1 MEVKA
6 EKSLKLNQEPA
17 VIWKCMIDPSFMVKS
32 VPGAELTEQ
41 IDERNFKGKISVK
54 IGPVT
59 TNFNGEAEF
68 TKLEEADY
76 ELTMEGKGLDT
87 SGKGGANMTMNIKL
101 STLEDGGTE
110 MQSSM
115 SLSITGR
122 LAQFG
127 ARMIVDPDTGL
138 VGTVGGGCGEAE
150 VIEAAYRVIETG
162 KAQRVNVDL
171 TDDLVSWS
179 PAVCGG
185 VMDIFV
191 EPVSPERS

>member
-6 EKSLKLNQEPA
+6 EKNLKLNQDPDM
-17 VIWKCMIDPSFMVKS
+17 IWKCMIDPSFMVKS

-41 IDERNFKGKISVK
+41 LDERNFKGKISIK

-59 TNFNGEAEF
+59 AKFNGEAEF
-68 TKLEEADY
+68 TKLEEANY

-101 STLEDGGTE
+101 STLEEGGTE

-127 ARMIVDPDTGL
+127 ARMIVAVNNKMFDQWATSFTELLNEQTSSKDSEEKSNNQPDN
-138 VGTVGGGCGEAE
+138 
-150 VIEAAYRVIETG
+150 
-162 KAQRVNVDL
+162 VNV
-171 TDDLVSWS
+171 
-179 PAVCGG
+179 A
-185 VMDIFV
+185 
-191 EPVSPERS
+191 EPTPVKALPLAWAAIKGLFGSK

>member
-59 TNFNGEAEF
+59 TKFNGEAEF

-110 MQSSM
+110 MLSSM

-127 ARMIVDPDTGL
+127 ARMIVAVNNKMFDQWATSFTELMNQQTSSKDSEEKSSNL
-138 VGTVGGGCGEAE
+138 QEN
-150 VIEAAYRVIETG
+150 
-162 KAQRVNVDL
+162 VNV
-171 TDDLVSWS
+171 
-179 PAVCGG
+179 
-185 VMDIFV
+185 V
-191 EPVSPERS
+191 ETTPVKALPLAWAAIKGLFGSNK

>member
-6 EKSLKLNQEPA
+6 EKNLKLNQDPDM
-17 VIWKCMIDPSFMVKS
+17 IWKCMIDPSFMVKS

-41 IDERNFKGKISVK
+41 LDERNFKGKISIK

-59 TNFNGEAEF
+59 AKFNGEAEF
-68 TKLEEADY
+68 TKLEEANY

-101 STLEDGGTE
+101 STLEEGGTE

-127 ARMIVDPDTGL
+127 ARMIVAVNNKMFDQWATSFTELLNEQTSSKDSEEKSTNQPDNGNVAEPTPVKALPLAWAAIKGL
-138 VGTVGGGCGEAE
+138 FGS
-150 VIEAAYRVIETG
+150 
-162 KAQRVNVDL
+162 K
-171 TDDLVSWS
+171 
-179 PAVCGG
+179 
-185 VMDIFV
+185 
-191 EPVSPERS
+191 

>member
-6 EKSLKLNQEPA
+6 EKNLKLNQDPDM
-17 VIWKCMIDPSFMVKS
+17 IWKCMIDPSFMVKS

-41 IDERNFKGKISVK
+41 LDERNFKGKISIK

-59 TNFNGEAEF
+59 AKFNGEAEF
-68 TKLEEADY
+68 TKLEETDY

-101 STLEDGGTE
+101 STLEEGGTE

-127 ARMIVDPDTGL
+127 ARMIVAVNNKMFDQWATSFTELLNEQTSSKDSEEKSNNQPDNGNVAEQTPVKALPLAWAAIKGL
-138 VGTVGGGCGEAE
+138 FGS
-150 VIEAAYRVIETG
+150 
-162 KAQRVNVDL
+162 K
-171 TDDLVSWS
+171 
-179 PAVCGG
+179 
-185 VMDIFV
+185 
-191 EPVSPERS
+191 

>member
-6 EKSLKLNQEPA
+6 EKNLKLNQDPDM
-17 VIWKCMIDPSFMVKS
+17 IWKCMIDPSFMVKS

-41 IDERNFKGKISVK
+41 LDERNFKGKISIK

-59 TNFNGEAEF
+59 AKFNGEAEF

-101 STLEDGGTE
+101 STLEEGGTE

-127 ARMIVDPDTGL
+127 ARMIVAVNNKMFDQWATSFTELLNEQTSSKDSEEKSNNQPDN
-138 VGTVGGGCGEAE
+138 
-150 VIEAAYRVIETG
+150 
-162 KAQRVNVDL
+162 VNVAEQ
-171 TDDLVSWS
+171 T
-179 PAVCGG
+179 
-185 VMDIFV
+185 
-191 EPVSPERS
+191 PVKALPLAWAAIKGLFGSKY

>member
-6 EKSLKLNQEPA
+6 EKNLKLNQDPDM
-17 VIWKCMIDPSFMVKS
+17 IWKCMIDPSFMVKS

-41 IDERNFKGKISVK
+41 LDERNFKGKISIK

-101 STLEDGGTE
+101 STLEEGGTE

-127 ARMIVDPDTGL
+127 ARMIVAVNNKMFDQWATSFTELLNEQTSSKGSEEKSNNQPDNANVAEPTPVKALPLAWAAIKGL
-138 VGTVGGGCGEAE
+138 LGS
-150 VIEAAYRVIETG
+150 
-162 KAQRVNVDL
+162 K
-171 TDDLVSWS
+171 
-179 PAVCGG
+179 
-185 VMDIFV
+185 
-191 EPVSPERS
+191 

>member
-6 EKSLKLNQEPA
+6 EKNLKLNQDPDM
-17 VIWKCMIDPSFMVKS
+17 IWKCMIDPSFMVKS

-41 IDERNFKGKISVK
+41 LDDRNFKGKISIK

-59 TNFNGEAEF
+59 TKFNGEAEF
-68 TKLEEADY
+68 TKLEKADY

-101 STLEDGGTE
+101 STLEEGGTE

-127 ARMIVDPDTGL
+127 ARMIVAVNNKMFDQWATSFTELLNEQTSSKGSEEKSNNQPDNGNVSEPTPVKALPLAWAAIKGL
-138 VGTVGGGCGEAE
+138 LGS
-150 VIEAAYRVIETG
+150 
-162 KAQRVNVDL
+162 K
-171 TDDLVSWS
+171 
-179 PAVCGG
+179 
-185 VMDIFV
+185 
-191 EPVSPERS
+191 

>member
-6 EKSLKLNQEPA
+6 EKNLKLNQDPDM
-17 VIWKCMIDPSFMVKS
+17 IWKCMIDPSFMVKS

-41 IDERNFKGKISVK
+41 LDERNFKGKISIK

-59 TNFNGEAEF
+59 TKFNGEAEF
-68 TKLEEADY
+68 TKLEEANY

-101 STLEDGGTE
+101 STLEEGGTE

-127 ARMIVDPDTGL
+127 ARMIVAVNNKMFDQWATSFTELLNEQTSSKDSEENSNNQPDNGNVAEPTPVKALPLAWAAIKGL
-138 VGTVGGGCGEAE
+138 FGS
-150 VIEAAYRVIETG
+150 
-162 KAQRVNVDL
+162 K
-171 TDDLVSWS
+171 
-179 PAVCGG
+179 
-185 VMDIFV
+185 
-191 EPVSPERS
+191 

>member
-6 EKSLKLNQEPA
+6 EKNLKFNQDPDM
-17 VIWKCMIDPSFMVKS
+17 IWKCMIDPSFMVKS

-41 IDERNFKGKISVK
+41 LDERNFKGKISIK

-59 TNFNGEAEF
+59 AKFNGEAEF

-76 ELTMEGKGLDT
+76 ELTMEGKGLDA

-101 STLEDGGTE
+101 STLEEGGTE

-127 ARMIVDPDTGL
+127 ARMIVAVNNKMFDQWATSFTELLNEQTSSKDSEEKSNNQPDNG
-138 VGTVGGGCGEAE
+138 
-150 VIEAAYRVIETG
+150 
-162 KAQRVNVDL
+162 NV
-171 TDDLVSWS
+171 
-179 PAVCGG
+179 
-185 VMDIFV
+185 V
-191 EPVSPERS
+191 EPTPVKALPLAWAAIKGLFGSK

>member
-6 EKSLKLNQEPA
+6 EKNLKLNQDPDM
-17 VIWKCMIDPSFMVKS
+17 IWKCMIDPSFMVKS

-41 IDERNFKGKISVK
+41 LDERNFKGKINIK

-59 TNFNGEAEF
+59 AKFNGEAEF

-101 STLEDGGTE
+101 STLEEGGTE

-127 ARMIVDPDTGL
+127 ARMIVAVNNKMFDQWATSFTELLNEQTSSKDSEEKSTNQPDNGNVAEPTPVKALPLAWAAIKGL
-138 VGTVGGGCGEAE
+138 LGS
-150 VIEAAYRVIETG
+150 
-162 KAQRVNVDL
+162 K
-171 TDDLVSWS
+171 
-179 PAVCGG
+179 
-185 VMDIFV
+185 
-191 EPVSPERS
+191 

>member
-6 EKSLKLNQEPA
+6 EKNLKLNQDPDM
-17 VIWKCMIDPSFMVKS
+17 IWKCMIDPSFMVKS

-41 IDERNFKGKISVK
+41 LDERNFKGKISIK

-59 TNFNGEAEF
+59 AKFNGEAEF

-101 STLEDGGTE
+101 STLEEGGTE

-127 ARMIVDPDTGL
+127 ARMIVAVNNKMFDQWATSFTELLNEQTSSKDSEEKSNNQPDNGNVAEQTPVKALPLAWAAIKGL
-138 VGTVGGGCGEAE
+138 FGSK
-150 VIEAAYRVIETG
+150 Y
-162 KAQRVNVDL
+162 
-171 TDDLVSWS
+171 
-179 PAVCGG
+179 
-185 VMDIFV
+185 
-191 EPVSPERS
+191 

>member
-6 EKSLKLNQEPA
+6 EKHLKLNQDPDM
-17 VIWKCMIDPSFMVKS
+17 IWKCMIDPSFTVKS
-32 VPGAELTEQ
+32 LPGAELTEQ
-41 IDERNFKGKISVK
+41 LDERNFKGKINIK

-59 TNFNGEAEF
+59 AKFNGEAEF

-87 SGKGGANMTMNIKL
+87 SGKGGANMTMKIKL
-101 STLEDGGTE
+101 STLEEGGTE

-127 ARMIVDPDTGL
+127 ARMIVAVNNKMFDQWAMCFTELLNEQTSSKDSEEKSNNQPDYGNVAEPTPVKALPLAWAAIKGL
-138 VGTVGGGCGEAE
+138 LGS
-150 VIEAAYRVIETG
+150 
-162 KAQRVNVDL
+162 K
-171 TDDLVSWS
+171 
-179 PAVCGG
+179 
-185 VMDIFV
+185 
-191 EPVSPERS
+191 

>member
-6 EKSLKLNQEPA
+6 EKNLKLNQDPDM
-17 VIWKCMIDPSFMVKS
+17 IWKCMIDPSFMVKS

-41 IDERNFKGKISVK
+41 LDERNFKGKINIK

-59 TNFNGEAEF
+59 AKFNGEAEF

-101 STLEDGGTE
+101 STLEEGGTE

-127 ARMIVDPDTGL
+127 ARMIVAVNNKMFDQWATSFTELLNEQTSSKDSEEKSNNQPDNGNVAEPTPVKALPLAWAAIKGL
-138 VGTVGGGCGEAE
+138 FGS
-150 VIEAAYRVIETG
+150 
-162 KAQRVNVDL
+162 K
-171 TDDLVSWS
+171 
-179 PAVCGG
+179 
-185 VMDIFV
+185 
-191 EPVSPERS
+191 

>member
-6 EKSLKLNQEPA
+6 KKNLKLNQDPDM
-17 VIWKCMIDPSFMVKS
+17 IWKCMIDPSFMVKS

-41 IDERNFKGKISVK
+41 LDERNFKGKISIK

-59 TNFNGEAEF
+59 AKFNGEAEF

-76 ELTMEGKGLDT
+76 ELAMEGKGLDT

-101 STLEDGGTE
+101 STLEEGGTE

-127 ARMIVDPDTGL
+127 ARMIVAVNNKMFDQWATSFTELLNEQTSSKDSEEKSNNQPDNG
-138 VGTVGGGCGEAE
+138 
-150 VIEAAYRVIETG
+150 
-162 KAQRVNVDL
+162 NV
-171 TDDLVSWS
+171 
-179 PAVCGG
+179 
-185 VMDIFV
+185 V
-191 EPVSPERS
+191 EPTPVKALPLAWAAIKGLFGSR

>member
-6 EKSLKLNQEPA
+6 EKNLKFNQDPDM
-17 VIWKCMIDPSFMVKS
+17 IWKCMIDPLFMVKS

-41 IDERNFKGKISVK
+41 LDERNFKGKISIK

-59 TNFNGEAEF
+59 AKFNGEAEF

-76 ELTMEGKGLDT
+76 ELTMKGKGLDT

-101 STLEDGGTE
+101 STLKEGGTE

-127 ARMIVDPDTGL
+127 ARMIVAVNNKMFDQWATSFTELLNEQTSSKDSEEKSTNLPDNGKLAEPTPVKALPLAWAAIKGL
-138 VGTVGGGCGEAE
+138 FGS
-150 VIEAAYRVIETG
+150 
-162 KAQRVNVDL
+162 K
-171 TDDLVSWS
+171 
-179 PAVCGG
+179 
-185 VMDIFV
+185 
-191 EPVSPERS
+191 

>member
-6 EKSLKLNQEPA
+6 EKNLKLNQDPDM
-17 VIWKCMIDPSFMVKS
+17 IWKCMIDPSFMVKS

-41 IDERNFKGKISVK
+41 LDERNFKGKISIK

-59 TNFNGEAEF
+59 AKFNGEAEF
-68 TKLEEADY
+68 TKLEESDY

-101 STLEDGGTE
+101 STLEEGGTE

-127 ARMIVDPDTGL
+127 ARMIVAVNNKMFDQWATSFTELLNEQTSSKDSEEKSTNQPDNGNVAEPTPVKALPLAWAAIKGL
-138 VGTVGGGCGEAE
+138 FGS
-150 VIEAAYRVIETG
+150 
-162 KAQRVNVDL
+162 K
-171 TDDLVSWS
+171 
-179 PAVCGG
+179 
-185 VMDIFV
+185 
-191 EPVSPERS
+191 

>member
-6 EKSLKLNQEPA
+6 EKNLKLNQDPDM
-17 VIWKCMIDPSFMVKS
+17 IWKCMIDPSFMVKS

-41 IDERNFKGKISVK
+41 LDERNFKGKISIK

-59 TNFNGEAEF
+59 TKFNGEAEF

-101 STLEDGGTE
+101 STLEEGGTE

-127 ARMIVDPDTGL
+127 ARMIVAVNNKMFDQWATSFTELLNEQTSSKDSEENSNNQPDNG
-138 VGTVGGGCGEAE
+138 
-150 VIEAAYRVIETG
+150 
-162 KAQRVNVDL
+162 NV
-171 TDDLVSWS
+171 
-179 PAVCGG
+179 
-185 VMDIFV
+185 V
-191 EPVSPERS
+191 EPTPVKALPLAWAAIKGLFVSK

>member
-6 EKSLKLNQEPA
+6 EKQLKLNQNPDM
-17 VIWKCMIDPSFMVKS
+17 VWKMMIDPSFMVKT
-32 VPGAELTEQ
+32 VPGAELTELL
-41 IDERNFKGKISVK
+41 DDRNFNGKISLK

-68 TKLEEADY
+68 IKLEKENY

-101 STLEDGGTE
+101 APIDDGGTE
-110 MQSSM
+110 MKSSM

-127 ARMIVDPDTGL
+127 ARMIVAVNNKMFDQWARSFTDLLNEQLPTNYSNEKSSSQQTDSKPVESTPVKAFPLAWAAIKGHFGL
-138 VGTVGGGCGEAE
+138 
-150 VIEAAYRVIETG
+150 
-162 KAQRVNVDL
+162 K
-171 TDDLVSWS
+171 
-179 PAVCGG
+179 
-185 VMDIFV
+185 
-191 EPVSPERS
+191 

>member
-6 EKSLKLNQEPA
+6 EKNLKLNQDPDM
-17 VIWKCMIDPSFMVKS
+17 IWKCMIDPSFMVKS

-41 IDERNFKGKISVK
+41 LDERNFKGKISIK

-59 TNFNGEAEF
+59 AKFNGEAEF
-68 TKLEEADY
+68 TKLEKADY

-101 STLEDGGTE
+101 SSLEEGGTE

-127 ARMIVDPDTGL
+127 ARMIVAVNNKMFDQWATSFTELLNEQTSSKDSEENSNNQPDNGNVAEPTPVKALPLAWAAIKGL
-138 VGTVGGGCGEAE
+138 LGS
-150 VIEAAYRVIETG
+150 
-162 KAQRVNVDL
+162 K
-171 TDDLVSWS
+171 
-179 PAVCGG
+179 
-185 VMDIFV
+185 
-191 EPVSPERS
+191 

>member
-6 EKSLKLNQEPA
+6 EKNLKLNQDPDM
-17 VIWKCMIDPSFMVKS
+17 IWKCMIDPSFMVKS

-41 IDERNFKGKISVK
+41 LDERNFKGKISIK

-59 TNFNGEAEF
+59 AKFNGEAEF

-101 STLEDGGTE
+101 STLEEGGTE

-127 ARMIVDPDTGL
+127 ARMIVAVNNKMFDQWATSFTELLNEQTSSKGSEEKSNNQPDNGNVAEPTPVKALPLAWAAIKGL
-138 VGTVGGGCGEAE
+138 FGS
-150 VIEAAYRVIETG
+150 
-162 KAQRVNVDL
+162 K
-171 TDDLVSWS
+171 
-179 PAVCGG
+179 
-185 VMDIFV
+185 
-191 EPVSPERS
+191 

>member
-6 EKSLKLNQEPA
+6 EKNLKLNQDPDM
-17 VIWKCMIDPSFMVKS
+17 IWKCMIDPSFMVKS

-41 IDERNFKGKISVK
+41 LDERNFKGKISIK

-59 TNFNGEAEF
+59 AKFNGEAEF

-101 STLEDGGTE
+101 STLEEGGTE

-127 ARMIVDPDTGL
+127 ARMIVAVNNKMFDQWATSFTDLLNEQTSSKDSEEKSNNQPDNG
-138 VGTVGGGCGEAE
+138 
-150 VIEAAYRVIETG
+150 
-162 KAQRVNVDL
+162 NV
-171 TDDLVSWS
+171 
-179 PAVCGG
+179 
-185 VMDIFV
+185 V
-191 EPVSPERS
+191 EPTPVKALPLAWAAIKGLFGSK

>member
-6 EKSLKLNQEPA
+6 EKNLKLNQDPDM
-17 VIWKCMIDPSFMVKS
+17 IWKCMIDPSFMVKS

-41 IDERNFKGKISVK
+41 LDERNFKGKISIK

-59 TNFNGEAEF
+59 TKFNGEAEF

-101 STLEDGGTE
+101 SALEEGGTE

-127 ARMIVDPDTGL
+127 ARMIVAVNNKMFDQWATSFTELLNEQTSSKDSEENSNNQPDNGNVAEPTPVKALPLAWAAIKGL
-138 VGTVGGGCGEAE
+138 LGS
-150 VIEAAYRVIETG
+150 
-162 KAQRVNVDL
+162 K
-171 TDDLVSWS
+171 
-179 PAVCGG
+179 
-185 VMDIFV
+185 
-191 EPVSPERS
+191 

>member
-6 EKSLKLNQEPA
+6 EKNLKLNQNPDM
-17 VIWKCMIDPSFMVKS
+17 IWKCMIDPSFMVKS

-41 IDERNFKGKISVK
+41 LDERNFKGKISIK

-59 TNFNGEAEF
+59 AKFNGEAEF
-68 TKLEEADY
+68 TKLEEVDY

-101 STLEDGGTE
+101 STLEEGGTE

-127 ARMIVDPDTGL
+127 ARMIVAVNNKMFDQWATSFTELLNEQTSSKDSEEKSNNQPDNGNLAKPTPVKALPLAWAAIKGL
-138 VGTVGGGCGEAE
+138 FGS
-150 VIEAAYRVIETG
+150 
-162 KAQRVNVDL
+162 K
-171 TDDLVSWS
+171 
-179 PAVCGG
+179 
-185 VMDIFV
+185 
-191 EPVSPERS
+191 

>member
-6 EKSLKLNQEPA
+6 EKNLKLNQDPDM
-17 VIWKCMIDPSFMVKS
+17 IWKCMIDPSFMVKS

-41 IDERNFKGKISVK
+41 LDERNFKGKISIK

-59 TNFNGEAEF
+59 AKFNGEAEF

-87 SGKGGANMTMNIKL
+87 SGKGSANMTMNIKL
-101 STLEDGGTE
+101 FTLEEGGTE

-127 ARMIVDPDTGL
+127 ARMIVAVNNKMFDQWATSFTELLNEQTSSKDSEENSNNQPDNGNVAEPTPVKALPLAWAAIKGL
-138 VGTVGGGCGEAE
+138 LGS
-150 VIEAAYRVIETG
+150 
-162 KAQRVNVDL
+162 K
-171 TDDLVSWS
+171 
-179 PAVCGG
+179 
-185 VMDIFV
+185 
-191 EPVSPERS
+191 

>member
-6 EKSLKLNQEPA
+6 EKNLKLNQDPDM
-17 VIWKCMIDPSFMVKS
+17 IWKCMIDPSFMVKS

-41 IDERNFKGKISVK
+41 LDERNFKGKISIK

-59 TNFNGEAEF
+59 AKFNGEAEF

-101 STLEDGGTE
+101 STLEEGGTE

-127 ARMIVDPDTGL
+127 ARMIVAVNNKMFDQWAKSFTELLNEQTSSKDSEEKSNNQPDNGNVAEPTPVKALPLAWAAIKGL
-138 VGTVGGGCGEAE
+138 FGS
-150 VIEAAYRVIETG
+150 
-162 KAQRVNVDL
+162 K
-171 TDDLVSWS
+171 
-179 PAVCGG
+179 
-185 VMDIFV
+185 
-191 EPVSPERS
+191 

>member
-17 VIWKCMIDPSFMVKS
+17 VIWECMIDPSFMVKS

-41 IDERNFKGKISVK
+41 LDERNFKGKISIK

-59 TNFNGEAEF
+59 AKFNGEAKF
-68 TKLEEADY
+68 TKLEEVDY

-101 STLEDGGTE
+101 SALEEGGTE

-127 ARMIVDPDTGL
+127 ARMIVAVNNKMFDQWSTSFTDLMNEQTSSKDSEDKSSNQQDNDNVAETTPVKALPLAWSAIKGL
-138 VGTVGGGCGEAE
+138 FGS
-150 VIEAAYRVIETG
+150 
-162 KAQRVNVDL
+162 K
-171 TDDLVSWS
+171 
-179 PAVCGG
+179 
-185 VMDIFV
+185 
-191 EPVSPERS
+191 

>member
-6 EKSLKLNQEPA
+6 EKNIKLNQDPDM
-17 VIWKCMIDPSFMVKS
+17 IWKCMIDPSFMVKS

-41 IDERNFKGKISVK
+41 LDERNFKGKISIK

-59 TNFNGEAEF
+59 AKFNGEAEF

-101 STLEDGGTE
+101 STLEEGGTE

-127 ARMIVDPDTGL
+127 ARMIVAVNNKMFDQWAKSFTELLNEQTSSKDSEEKSNNQQDNGNVAEPTPVKALPLAWAAIKGL
-138 VGTVGGGCGEAE
+138 FGS
-150 VIEAAYRVIETG
+150 
-162 KAQRVNVDL
+162 K
-171 TDDLVSWS
+171 
-179 PAVCGG
+179 
-185 VMDIFV
+185 
-191 EPVSPERS
+191 

>member
-6 EKSLKLNQEPA
+6 EKNLKFNQDPNM
-17 VIWKCMIDPSFMVKS
+17 IWKCMIDPSFMVKS

-41 IDERNFKGKISVK
+41 LDERNFKGKISIK

-59 TNFNGEAEF
+59 AKFNGEAEF

-76 ELTMEGKGLDT
+76 ELIMEGKGLDT

-101 STLEDGGTE
+101 SKLEKGGTE

-127 ARMIVDPDTGL
+127 ARMIVAVNNKMFDQWATSFTELLNEQTSSRDSEEKSTKQPDNGNVAEPTPVKALPLAWAAIKGL
-138 VGTVGGGCGEAE
+138 FGS
-150 VIEAAYRVIETG
+150 
-162 KAQRVNVDL
+162 K
-171 TDDLVSWS
+171 
-179 PAVCGG
+179 
-185 VMDIFV
+185 
-191 EPVSPERS
+191 

>member
-6 EKSLKLNQEPA
+6 EKNLKLNQDPDM
-17 VIWKCMIDPSFMVKS
+17 IWKCMIDPSFMVKS

-41 IDERNFKGKISVK
+41 LDERNFKGKISIK

-59 TNFNGEAEF
+59 TKFNGEAEF

-101 STLEDGGTE
+101 STLEEGGTE

-127 ARMIVDPDTGL
+127 ARMIVAVNNKMFDQWATSFTELLNEQTSSKDSEENSNNQPDNGNVAEPTPVKALPLAWAAIKGL
-138 VGTVGGGCGEAE
+138 LGS
-150 VIEAAYRVIETG
+150 
-162 KAQRVNVDL
+162 K
-171 TDDLVSWS
+171 
-179 PAVCGG
+179 
-185 VMDIFV
+185 
-191 EPVSPERS
+191 